1 MCRFLKMFLIWVAA
15 MLVFAFAVDYAIT
28 TGLRRTDIRKY
39 AVWNDIYASRAN
51 ADLLVMGSS
60 ETWTGYNTYLLDS
73 LLGVNSYNIAID
85 GHAFRY
91 QKLRYETYCRFNDKP
106 KTIIVNLD
114 PGSLWTDEGYAYERE
129 QFFPFICD
137 QCLIDQI
144 AKDKR
149 ITFFDRYLPFYRY
162 YGYREDIE
170 NGIASFFGKRTFVD
184 GNLHKGYRG
193 EGSVWKPANLSLD
206 TVFSASTKMAD
217 DLNVFVS
224 ERKSEGINVI
234 LVEFPEYYKLRKKYS
249 NLDEIE
255 TIYRTI
261 AQHNEIPLL
270 DYSHASICND
280 TKYYYNFSHLN
291 KMGSDVFTELLC
303 QDLDS
308 LLVESNT
315 YY

>member
-1 MCRFLKMFLIWVAA
+1 MFLIWVAA

-291 KMGSDVFTELLC
+291 KMGSAVFTELLC

>member
-1 MCRFLKMFLIWVAA
+1 MF
-15 MLVFAFAVDYAIT
+15 VFAVAVDYAIT

-39 AVWNDIYASRAN
+39 AVWNEIYASKAN
-51 ADLLVMGSS
+51 AELLVMGSS

-73 LLGVNSYNIAID
+73 LLGINSYNIAID
-85 GHAFRY
+85 GHAFWY

-106 KTIIVNLD
+106 KTIIIDLD
-114 PGSLWTDEGYAYERE
+114 LGSLGTDEGYAYERE
-129 QFFPFICD
+129 QFFPYICD
-137 QCLIDQI
+137 HCLIDQI

-170 NGIASFFGKRTFVD
+170 NGITSFLGKRTFVD
-184 GNLHKGYRG
+184 GNIHKGYRG
-193 EGSVWKPANLSLD
+193 EERVWK
-206 TVFSASTKMAD
+206 SASLRMDMVLCAPTGMAD
-217 DLNVFVS
+217 ELKVFVR

-234 LVEFPEYYKLRKKYS
+234 LVEFPVYFMLRKKYS

-270 DYSHASICND
+270 DYSHTSICYD
-280 TKYYYNFSHLN
+280 TNYYYNYSHLN
-291 KMGSDVFTELLC
+291 KLGSEMFTELLC
-303 QDLDS
+303 HDLDS
-308 LLVESNT
+308 LLVDSNT
-315 YY
+315 KNYVDSHRIQ

>member
-1 MCRFLKMFLIWVAA
+1 MFLIWTAA
-15 MLVFAFAVDYAIT
+15 MLVFAVAVDYAIT
-28 TGLRRTDIRKY
+28 TGLRRADIRKY
-39 AVWNDIYASRAN
+39 AVWNDIYASKAN
-51 ADLLVMGSS
+51 AELLVMGSS

-73 LLGVNSYNIAID
+73 SLGINSYNIAID

-114 PGSLWTDEGYAYERE
+114 PGSLGTNEGYAYERE

-137 QCLIDQI
+137 RCLIDQI

-149 ITFFDRYLPFYRY
+149 ITLFDRYLPFYRY

-170 NGIASFFGKRTFVD
+170 NGIASFFGRRTFLD

-193 EGSVWKPANLSLD
+193 EGSVWKPASLSFD
-206 TVFSASTKMAD
+206 TVFSAPTKMAD
-217 DLNVFVS
+217 DLDVFVR

-234 LVEFPEYYKLRKKYS
+234 LVEFPEYFKLRKKYS

-255 TIYRTI
+255 TIYKSI

-270 DYSHASICND
+270 DYGHTSICND

-291 KMGSDVFTELLC
+291 KVGSDVFTKLLC

-315 YY
+315 NN

>member
-1 MCRFLKMFLIWVAA
+1 MFLIWVAA

-170 NGIASFFGKRTFVD
+170 NGIASFLGKRTFVD

>member
-170 NGIASFFGKRTFVD
+170 NGIASFLGKRTFVD

>member
-1 MCRFLKMFLIWVAA
+1 MFLIWVAA